1 MGRIIPIET
10 MITSELISQIKLNPR
25 IPVGTLWEFEH
36 FRKGRLIDQWQQGNV
51 NTNEGL
57 NGFLDVMFHDATKIA
72 TWYMC
77 TFEDDYTPLITNT
90 YAVPGYTE
98 CTAIT
103 EGTRPAFNEAAASS
117 KVITNSA
124 NKATFTFN
132 ATKTIYGAA
141 LVGGGTDGNT
151 KGNTAGG
158 GTLFCSSKFGAS
170 KSVVNTDVLLVTCT
184 ITLADV

>member
-1 MGRIIPIET
+1 MKTRIPIKT
-10 MITSELISQIKLNPR
+10 IFTPDLIKRVQFNPR
-25 IPVGTLWEFEH
+25 IPIGTLWEFEH
-36 FRKGRLIDQWQQGNV
+36 YRKGQLIDQWQQGNV

-57 NGFLDVMFHDATKIA
+57 DAFLDIMFHASTQIT

-77 TFEDDYTPLITNT
+77 TFENDYTPLVTNT

-103 EGTRPAFNEAAASS
+103 EATRPAFDEAAASS
-117 KVITNSA
+117 KVLTNSA
-124 NKATFTFN
+124 NKATFTYN
-132 ATKTIYGAA
+132 ATKTIYGAS

-158 GTLFCSSKFGAS
+158 GTLFASSKFDAS
-170 KSVVNTDVLLVTCT
+170 KSVVSTDVLLATCT

>member
-1 MGRIIPIET
+1 MGRIIPIKT
-10 MITSELISQIKLNPR
+10 ILTPELISQSQINPR

-36 FRKGRLIDQWQQGNV
+36 FHKGQLIDQWQQGNI

-57 NGFLDVMFHDATKIA
+57 DAFLDIMFHGSTQIT

-77 TFEDDYTPLITNT
+77 TFENDYTPLVTNT

-117 KVITNSA
+117 KVTTNSA
-124 NKATFTFN
+124 NKATFTYN

-141 LVGGGTDGNT
+141 LVGGGTDPT
-151 KGNTAGG
+151 VKGNTAGG
-158 GTLFCSSKFGAS
+158 GTLFASSAFAAS
-170 KSVVNTDVLLVTCT
+170 KSVVSTDVLLVTCT